1 MNESNAA
8 GFSLT
13 ATAHPAFGRLIA
25 LASPG
30 GGPDGG
36 PDGVVLRLTAQEA
49 LTLSRAL
56 AAVRAGRSA
65 EREIYL
71 SPIAS
76 DADVL
81 GAVDNDGV
89 RLRLGEFETRLD
101 WSAVEA
107 LAAAL
112 AETAAN

>member
-1 MNESNAA
+1 MTGGFALKAA
-8 GFSLT
+8 
-13 ATAHPAFGRLIA
+13 AHPAFGRLILLTA
-25 LASPG
+25 PG
-30 GGPDGG
+30 GG
-36 PDGVVLRLTAQEA
+36 GVRLTLQEA

-81 GAVDNDGV
+81 GVVTDEGV
-89 RLRLGEFETRLD
+89 RLCVGGAGTPLSWEE
-101 WSAVEA
+101 V
-107 LAAAL
+107 AAL
-112 AETAAN
+112 AGDLAEMTG

>member
-1 MNESNAA
+1 MSESNAA
-8 GFSLT
+8 GFLLT
-13 ATAHPAFGRLIA
+13 AMAHPAFGRLIA
-25 LASPG
+25 LASPDG
-30 GGPDGG
+30 GG
-36 PDGVVLRLTAQEA
+36 VRLTVEEA

-81 GAVDNDGV
+81 GAVEDDGV

-112 AETAAN
+112 AKVAEN

>member
-1 MNESNAA
+1 MYESKAV

-13 ATAHPAFGRLIA
+13 AATHPAFGRLIA
-25 LASPG
+25 LASS
-30 GGPDGG
+30 DGG
-36 PDGVVLRLTAQEA
+36 AVRLTAPEA

-76 DADVL
+76 DSDVL
-81 GAVDNDGV
+81 GVVDDDGV

-101 WSAVEA
+101 WNAVEA

-112 AETAAN
+112 TKVAEN

>member
-1 MNESNAA
+1 MNESKAA

-25 LASPG
+25 LASP
-30 GGPDGG
+30 DGG
-36 PDGVVLRLTAQEA
+36 AVRLTAQEA

-81 GAVDNDGV
+81 GAVESDGV
-89 RLRLGEFETRLD
+89 RLRLGDVEKPLD
-101 WSAVEA
+101 WNAVEA

-112 AETAAN
+112 AGKAAEITTL

>member
-1 MNESNAA
+1 MSAGAA
-8 GFSLT
+8 DGLSLT
-13 ATAHPAFGRLIA
+13 LATHPAFGRLIV
-25 LASPG
+25 LAPPG
-30 GGPDGG
+30 GGGG
-36 PDGVVLRLTAQEA
+36 ARLTAQEA

-76 DADVL
+76 NADVL
-81 GAVDNDGV
+81 GAVEDDGV

-112 AETAAN
+112 ATAAES

>member
-1 MNESNAA
+1 MSA
-8 GFSLT
+8 GATGGISLAI
-13 ATAHPAFGRLIA
+13 ATHPAFGRLIVLTPA
-25 LASPG
+25 DG
-30 GGPDGG
+30 GGA
-36 PDGVVLRLTAQEA
+36 RLTAQEA

-81 GAVDNDGV
+81 GAVENDGV
-89 RLRLGEFETRLD
+89 RLRLGAFETRLD
-101 WSAVEA
+101 WNAVETLVTA
-107 LAAAL
+107 LAKT
-112 AETAAN
+112 AER

>member
-25 LASPG
+25 LASPNG
-30 GGPDGG
+30 GA
-36 PDGVVLRLTAQEA
+36 VRLTAQEA

-101 WSAVEA
+101 WSTVEA

-112 AETAAN
+112 AATAAN

>member
-1 MNESNAA
+1 MDKNSAA

-13 ATAHPAFGRLIA
+13 ATAHPAFGRLIV
-25 LASPG
+25 LSSSG
-30 GGPDGG
+30 GGA
-36 PDGVVLRLTAQEA
+36 VRLTAPEA

-81 GAVDNDGV
+81 GAVESDGV
-89 RLRLGEFETRLD
+89 RLGLGDVETALD
-101 WSAVEA
+101 WDAVEA
-107 LAAAL
+107 LAVAL
-112 AETAAN
+112 AEASAC

>member
-1 MNESNAA
+1 MGENSAS

-13 ATAHPAFGRLIA
+13 VAAHPAFGRLIV

-30 GGPDGG
+30 GGA
-36 PDGVVLRLTAQEA
+36 VRLTAPEA

-76 DADVL
+76 DADVI
-81 GAVDNDGV
+81 GAVGSDGV
-89 RLRLGEFETRLD
+89 RLGLGDIETALD
-101 WSAVEA
+101 WDAVEA

-112 AETAAN
+112 AKMAEMAES

>member
-1 MNESNAA
+1 MNESNEA

-13 ATAHPAFGRLIA
+13 ATAHPAFGRLIV
-25 LASPG
+25 LSSSNG
-30 GGPDGG
+30 GA
-36 PDGVVLRLTAQEA
+36 VRLTTQEA

-81 GAVDNDGV
+81 GAVAADGV
-89 RLRLGEFETRLD
+89 RLRLGDVETALN
-101 WSAVEA
+101 WEAAEA

-112 AETAAN
+112 AETAES